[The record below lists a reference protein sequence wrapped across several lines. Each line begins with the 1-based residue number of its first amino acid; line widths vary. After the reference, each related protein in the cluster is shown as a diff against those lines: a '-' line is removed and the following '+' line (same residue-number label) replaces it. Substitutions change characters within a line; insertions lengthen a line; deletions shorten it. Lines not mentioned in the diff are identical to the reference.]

1 MATVGV
7 GSVFSLIKFF
17 LSFNVFTL
25 VSWISVFGLVFKF
38 LRKEYVYI
46 GLLKSSVVDLGGV
59 WVSTLI
65 VR

>member
-1 MATVGV
+1 M
-7 GSVFSLIKFF
+7 
-17 LSFNVFTL
+17 
-25 VSWISVFGLVFKF
+25 FGLVFKF

-46 GLLKSSVVDLGGV
+46 GLLKSSVVDLEGF